1 MAATDTDKDIARF
14 TELTRALRDEIRKVF
29 VGQDEVVDGV
39 LTCVIAGGHVLL
51 EGVPG
56 LGKTLLIRTLAQAL
70 DLQFSRVQFTPDLQP
85 KDIIG
90 AIQLIRD
97 DNGSERRVFE
107 PGPLFSNIVL
117 ADEVNRATPR
127 TQSALLEAMAEYNVT
142 VGRETHRLPSPYFVL
157 ATQNPLEQDG
167 TYPLPEAQ
175 LDRFMYKL
183 IVGYPTLEQ
192 LDEIMNRTLSPSK
205 VEVKRVMGR
214 DEVLELRDVSQRV
227 GIAPSLQKFAL
238 RVLQATH
245 PLEKSAPDLVKKFV
259 REGASPR
266 AGQAILASARVR
278 ALMRG
283 EPMVTE
289 QDIVASAVPAL
300 RHRLILN
307 FEGEAEGVN
316 RDELIRHLIEKT
328 PRT

>member
-1 MAATDTDKDIARF
+1 
-14 TELTRALRDEIRKVF
+14 
-29 VGQDEVVDGV
+29 
-39 LTCVIAGGHVLL
+39 
-51 EGVPG
+51 
-56 LGKTLLIRTLAQAL
+56 
-70 DLQFSRVQFTPDLQP
+70 
-85 KDIIG
+85 
-90 AIQLIRD
+90 
-97 DNGSERRVFE
+97 
-107 PGPLFSNIVL
+107 
-117 ADEVNRATPR
+117 
-127 TQSALLEAMAEYNVT
+127 MAEYNVT
-142 VGRETHRLPSPYFVL
+142 VGRETHKLPSPYFVL

-214 DEVLELRDVSQRV
+214 NEVLELRAVSQRV
-227 GIAPSLQKFAL
+227 GIVPSLQKFAL

-245 PLEKSAPDLVKKFV
+245 PLEKTAPDLVKKFV

-266 AGQAILASARVR
+266 AGQAILSSARVR

-289 QDIVASAVPAL
+289 QDIIASAVPSL

-307 FEGEAEGVN
+307 FEGEAEGIN
-316 RDELIRHLIEKT
+316 RDDLIRHIIEMT